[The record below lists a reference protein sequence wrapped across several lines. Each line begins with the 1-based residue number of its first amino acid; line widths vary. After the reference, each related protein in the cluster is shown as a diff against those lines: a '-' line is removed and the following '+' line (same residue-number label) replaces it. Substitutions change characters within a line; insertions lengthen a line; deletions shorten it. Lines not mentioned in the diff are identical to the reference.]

1 MSEFEKALEFE
12 QVRSRFLPEKG
23 NIGCYHTLM
32 LYEINDY
39 TEDSFIKG
47 ARWAREF
54 TVQEICEFIKSNT
67 HLYYSF
73 NALSINAVI
82 SEIESHFKDRVGE

>member
-1 MSEFEKALEFE
+1 MSEFDEALEFE

-23 NIGCYHTLM
+23 NIGCYDTLM

-54 TVQEICEFIKSNT
+54 TVDEICEWIVCNGEFIVRNHCPSN
-67 HLYYSF
+67 LKR
-73 NALSINAVI
+73 A
-82 SEIESHFKDRVGE
+82 IESHFKDRGGEK